1 MDFWSQ
7 AMRVDELL
15 STTYTQCNLGNKY
28 LPSCILFYDT
38 TLCRFSHGMNFFIC
52 NCCGFCNL
60 LIKSSLLRMWVSHD
74 DCILRGTYIKSYLW
88 FSHPKYVNLAIYGL
102 CFSQK
107 SLTLNIDGS
116 YKISCFN
123 WYLLVCDTCC
133 FSQCI
138 STIICVPLMI
148 FVMSLMSWEFV
159 YIIWDKMELYA
170 LFFRLLFGYHVLPFS
185 NYFMCTCFFLD
196 VYLTIVI
203 YLETYT
209 HEKCYISIWY
219 PISFLS
225 TSFMLFDLLVAMEN
239 ICLMSACQFI
249 SFCALI
255 FIWNLFALCVFKWH
269 SLILAYHSFET
280 MVILNAHPWCT
291 LLKGFG
297 MSHTHHLVET
307 KDSYCFSNGF
317 FYRSLIWYSTICLL
331 QVLWLLLYPLYLA

>member
-1 MDFWSQ
+1 MVFRPIRMEAQ
-7 AMRVDELL
+7 PLRRPRKPRR
-15 STTYTQCNLGNKY
+15 STSTRSTRSAR
-28 LPSCILFYDT
+28 PSLEPVWV
-38 TLCRFSHGMNFFIC
+38 RNRFIC

-74 DCILRGTYIKSYLW
+74 DCILRGTYIKSYIW

-170 LFFRLLFGYHVLPFS
+170 LLL
-185 NYFMCTCFFLD
+185 
-196 VYLTIVI
+196 
-203 YLETYT
+203 
-209 HEKCYISIWY
+209 K
-219 PISFLS
+219 
-225 TSFMLFDLLVAMEN
+225 TSFRVS
-239 ICLMSACQFI
+239 CP
-249 SFCALI
+249 
-255 FIWNLFALCVFKWH
+255 
-269 SLILAYHSFET
+269 SL
-280 MVILNAHPWCT
+280 
-291 LLKGFG
+291 
-297 MSHTHHLVET
+297 
-307 KDSYCFSNGF
+307 
-317 FYRSLIWYSTICLL
+317 
-331 QVLWLLLYPLYLA
+331 